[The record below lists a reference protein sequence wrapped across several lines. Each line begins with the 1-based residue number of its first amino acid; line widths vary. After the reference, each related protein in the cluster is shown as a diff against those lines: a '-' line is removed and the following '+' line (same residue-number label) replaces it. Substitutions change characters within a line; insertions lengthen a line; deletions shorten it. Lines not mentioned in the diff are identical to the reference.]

1 MSHLT
6 EYVEGLNRMS
16 AIFKNGEQIDLDNL
30 NNDTAQRIFNSIEGD
45 LSPENL
51 TCDGEL
57 PFAQVQRKAKMLNGA
72 AAELMAMGYRAEDP
86 FDLQVF
92 IN

>member
-1 MSHLT
+1 MSHLK

-16 AIFKNGEQIDLDNL
+16 AIFGGEQIDLDNL
-30 NNDTAQRIFNSIEGD
+30 DDVVAQRIFSNIEGD

-57 PFAQVQRKAKMLNGA
+57 SVAQVQKKNTMLKGA
-72 AAELMAMGYRAEDP
+72 IMDLMAMGFTYITEGY
-86 FDLQVF
+86 
-92 IN
+92 

>member
-1 MSHLT
+1 MSHLK

-16 AIFKNGEQIDLDNL
+16 DIFGGERIDLDNL
-30 NNDTAQRIFNSIEGD
+30 DNAVAQRIFNNLDGD

-57 PFAQVQRKAKMLNGA
+57 SFARVQMKVKMLNGA
-72 AAELMAMGYRAEDP
+72 ATELMAMGYRAEGP
-86 FDLQVF
+86 FDMQLF

>member
-1 MSHLT
+1 MSHLK

-16 AIFKNGEQIDLDNL
+16 AIFGGEQIDLDNL
-30 NNDTAQRIFNSIEGD
+30 DAAGAQRIFNDIEGD

-57 PFAQVQRKAKMLNGA
+57 PFVQVQKKVKMLNGA
-72 AAELMAMGYRAEDP
+72 VTELMAMGFQFTQFTEE
-86 FDLQVF
+86 F
-92 IN
+92 

>member
-16 AIFKNGEQIDLDNL
+16 VIFKNGEQIDLDNL
-30 NNDTAQRIFNSIEGD
+30 DNEAAQRIFNSIEGD

-72 AAELMAMGYRAEDP
+72 KDELVAMGFKYTEGY
-86 FDLQVF
+86 
-92 IN
+92 

>member
-1 MSHLT
+1 MSHLK

-16 AIFKNGEQIDLDNL
+16 AIFGDGDNIDLDNL
-30 NNDTAQRIFNSIEGD
+30 SDINAQVIFSNIEGD

-57 PFAQVQRKAKMLNGA
+57 PAAQVRRKSKMLKGCIM
-72 AAELMAMGYRAEDP
+72 ELMAMGFTYTTEGY
-86 FDLQVF
+86 
-92 IN
+92 

>member
-1 MSHLT
+1 MSHLK

-16 AIFKNGEQIDLDNL
+16 DIFGGEQIDLDNL
-30 NNDTAQRIFNSIEGD
+30 DDAVAQRIFNSLDSD

-57 PFAQVQRKAKMLNGA
+57 SFAAVQKKARILNGA
-72 AAELMAMGYRAEDP
+72 ATELMAMGFQFEEE
-86 FDLQVF
+86 
-92 IN
+92 